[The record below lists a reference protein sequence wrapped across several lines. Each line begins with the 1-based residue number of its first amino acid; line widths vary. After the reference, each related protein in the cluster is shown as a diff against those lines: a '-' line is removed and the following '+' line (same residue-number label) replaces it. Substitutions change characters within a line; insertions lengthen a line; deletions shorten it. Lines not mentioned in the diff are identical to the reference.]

1 MKIKTKLVKICEG
14 IYLCEI
20 NDAYDLAMTFCRVQ
34 EFYESP
40 FDKIRGKN
48 FTMSEFQRIYA
59 QKGTGVFTYPED
71 WAGFNIP
78 SSILNKFYK
87 GSWVETDWNIYDTA
101 FKKIVIQIKDEN
113 PFYIIAAKAGD
124 KHTIDHELCH
134 AFYNLKENYK
144 KGADELMNNIP
155 KRIFNK
161 IRKALKDVG
170 YCNKVIKDEIQAYLS
185 SSDCSFF
192 DEYVNYQETQK
203 IGKVFEKHFN
213 KHITLNI
220 KK

>member
-20 NDAYDLAMTFCRVQ
+20 NDAYDLAMVFCRVQ

-40 FDKIRGKN
+40 FEEIRNKD
-48 FTMSEFQRIYA
+48 FSMMEFQRFYS
-59 QKGTGVFTYPED
+59 QRGTGIFTYADD

-78 SSILNKFYK
+78 SSVLHKFYK
-87 GSWVETDWNIYDTA
+87 GSWVQTDWNMYDTA
-101 FKKIVIQIKDEN
+101 FKKIVIQIKDKE
-113 PFYIIAAKAGD
+113 PYYIIGAKGKD
-124 KHTIDHELCH
+124 KRTIDHELCH
-134 AFYNLKENYK
+134 AFYNLKESYK
-144 KGADELMNNIP
+144 KGADALINKLP

-161 IRKALKDVG
+161 MRKALKDVG

-185 SSDCSFF
+185 SGDCSFF
-192 DEYVNYQETQK
+192 DNYVDWEENQK
-203 IGKVFEKHFN
+203 TSKAFEKHFN